1 MTSNGSMTTPLTSSS
16 VPDPGCQEGP
26 AGPRPPRKTE
36 YEIRFVT
43 VDAQRGWRDLV
54 ATIRGPMADT
64 WDFLTRTPLTTTQT
78 NYRLK
83 GELGTVTRSGMT
95 HERWQH
101 KPTAK
106 GTARIW
112 YFVEGRTVFLEQVHT
127 SHPNE
132 TK

>member
-1 MTSNGSMTTPLTSSS
+1 MACATPRFA
-16 VPDPGCQEGP
+16 EP
-26 AGPRPPRKTE
+26 A
-36 YEIRFVT
+36 EIRFAT
-43 VDAQRGWRDLV
+43 SDAQKGWRDLV
-54 ATIRGPMADT
+54 ATMRGPTTET
-64 WDFLTRTPLTTTQT
+64 WDFLTRTPLATTPT

-83 GELGTVTRSGMT
+83 GELATIRREGTT

-106 GTARIW
+106 GSARIW
-112 YFVEGRTVFLEQVHT
+112 FYVHRRTVFLEQVHT

>member
-1 MTSNGSMTTPLTSSS
+1 M
-16 VPDPGCQEGP
+16 V
-26 AGPRPPRKTE
+26 PRPPRKTE
-36 YEIRFVT
+36 YEIRFAT
-43 VDAQRGWRDLV
+43 ADAQRGWRDLA
-54 ATIRGPMADT
+54 ATIRNQMTET
-64 WDFLTRTPLTTTQT
+64 WDFLTRTPLSTTPT

-83 GELGTVTRSGMT
+83 GELATVRRGSAS

-112 YFVEGRTVFLEQVHT
+112 YFVDGRTVFLEQVHT